1 MAGQTP
7 GRKHWKIFREPIEN
21 LQSLGL
27 AEDGC
32 PESQVILAKH
42 LLEENPD
49 NPVNQEEKARLGVYW
64 LIKASEKGH
73 EEATRMLQNCLDTGR
88 GISEHNVDDVRASL
102 NMTQGEKVSR
112 EAARELFSR
121 LSQGEDFVTSGQI
134 IEEMRRCSN
143 ESSPSRSSSVGE
155 DVPDWRFRGEG
166 SGDKLTEEMLVAA
179 ASHYSRG
186 ELPLV
191 LKRPPVRT
199 SRLHLVVAN
208 IARIPAVPNP
218 LIMLTVLCLFGVE
231 ALLDAL
237 PSLLYYLGLFF
248 MVLSTCQIL
257 TKKWEFNQFR
267 QWSNLLVAWGC
278 PETSSIDA
286 QWAHCIQNA
295 KPCFVFI
302 AALLVNLLLRSRV
315 HDIPYSEITILSTLM
330 SLLTL
335 YNLAWRKKKFD
346 FVVLSSFVVHL
357 LARYP
362 YEIDTVVS
370 QYWRY
375 LDVHTPTVASYIVG
389 NSVEFCLNFR
399 LFFYLAMP
407 VLFVAMAS
415 RECWLGTFTTLLPHL
430 VSLSWWQMA
439 VVASNGVTQY
449 GLIRTF
455 LALIGLVLFIP
466 LASLLTVIIPI
477 ATLARFI
484 STHQIST
491 PFALACASL
500 ITVIYMGTKH
510 RRTGPLFSW
519 VQVILSILSIWLL
532 LHCGETE
539 KVVDTGLD
547 WREFQNIC
555 KGKQIAEQEV
565 CISLTGS
572 RVTWEGR
579 VLSTQI
585 VSVHNPIAL
594 FIHHLPQRIQE
605 VIVCMWGERFEDC
618 SGKEHC
624 GIPSSL
630 SNRCHLSNWNKYE
643 YEIEVELGSDGWG
656 LDKTVCL
663 LRGGHQFRNLSALLQ
678 RGDKVWFLGRLMDP
692 IEHGLKV
699 DLIQADC
706 LSCEAIDQSPPPPPA
721 LASKISPS
729 LKPLFNFLFN
739 PMAVL
744 K

>member
-1 MAGQTP
+1 MFPSKSKNDILG
-7 GRKHWKIFREPIEN
+7 EPIEN

-49 NPVNQEEKARLGVYW
+49 NPINQEEKARLGVYW

-88 GISEHNVDDVRASL
+88 GISEHNIDEVRASL
-102 NMTQGEKVSR
+102 NMTLGEKVSR

-134 IEEMRRCSN
+134 IEEMRRCSDEN
-143 ESSPSRSSSVGE
+143 SPSSSNGGGE
-155 DVPDWRFRGEG
+155 DVPDWRARGEG

-191 LKRPPVRT
+191 LKRPAIRN
-199 SRLHLVVAN
+199 SRLHLAVAN

-218 LIMLTVLCLFGVE
+218 LVMLAILSLLGVE

-237 PSLLYYLGLFF
+237 PSLLYYLSLFF
-248 MVLSTCQIL
+248 MVLSTCQVL

-267 QWSNLLVAWGC
+267 KWSNLLVAWGC

-286 QWAHCIQNA
+286 QWAHCVQNA

-302 AALLVNLLLRSRV
+302 AALLVNLLLSSSV
-315 HDIPYSEITILSTLM
+315 HDIPYSEITILSTFM

-399 LFFYLAMP
+399 LLFYLAMP

-415 RECWLGTFTTLLPHL
+415 RERWLGTFTTLLPHL

-455 LALIGLVLFIP
+455 LALIGLVIFIP
-466 LASLLTVIIPI
+466 LASVLTVIIPI

-519 VQVILSILSIWLL
+519 VQVLLTILSIWFL

-539 KVVDTGLD
+539 KVETGFD

-555 KGKQIAEQEV
+555 HGKKIADQEN
-565 CISLTGS
+565 CISLAGS
-572 RVTWEGR
+572 RVSWEGR
-579 VLSTQI
+579 VLSTQ
-585 VSVHNPIAL
+585 VTSVHNPIAP
-594 FIHHLPQRIQE
+594 FIYHLPQGIQE

-618 SGKEHC
+618 TGKEHC
-624 GIPSSL
+624 RVPSSL

-643 YEIEVELGSDGWG
+643 YEIEVELGSDGWS
-656 LDKTVCL
+656 LDKTVCI

-678 RGDKVWFLGRLMDP
+678 RGDKVWFLGRIMDP
-692 IEHGLKV
+692 VEHGFKV

-706 LSCEAIDQSPPPPPA
+706 LSCEAIDQSSRPV
-721 LASKISPS
+721 STSTISLS

-739 PMAVL
+739 PMAIL